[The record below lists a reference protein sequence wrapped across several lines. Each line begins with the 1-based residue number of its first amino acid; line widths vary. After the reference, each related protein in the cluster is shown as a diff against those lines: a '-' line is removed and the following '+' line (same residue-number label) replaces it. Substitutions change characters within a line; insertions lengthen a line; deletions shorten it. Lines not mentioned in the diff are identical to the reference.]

1 MEIDKRYNGP
11 LYIIISFVLWLIAEY
26 VTVWHSRLG
35 EWMSL
40 MPFIAIQYLL
50 IILFFYYFIFRRKW
64 EEKRVFILMLALMFV
79 LEWVWQNHLLFN
91 LALFIPVTILL
102 ISVWGFLTFIP
113 FWFVEKTLGS
123 HKKQAIFYSAWP
135 LLGFIMALFM
145 G

>member
-1 MEIDKRYNGP
+1 MELKNPSKGT
-11 LYIIISFVLWLIAEY
+11 LYIILSYVFWLIAEY
-26 VTVWHSRLG
+26 LTVWHSRLG

-64 EEKRVFILMLALMFV
+64 TEKHVFVLMLALMFV
-79 LEWVWQNHLLFN
+79 LEFVWQNHLLFN
-91 LALFIPVTILL
+91 LASFIPVTILL

-113 FWFVEKTLGS
+113 LWYVEKTLRK
-123 HKKQAIFYSAWP
+123 HKIQAIFYLIWP